1 MGLSMSP
8 YIALFLVLLPR
19 SSTGFLVVVPALGLS
34 SGRGLG
40 TIASQ
45 LHDAWRLEATSP
57 TAAAQPEGVRSVER
71 VPSIHPTAP
80 SPSYLY
86 RQVQRVEK
94 FARLPV
100 WPVWNGVL
108 LWLVGNLLG
117 SDAAA
122 KLEHQITGRVCP
134 NFYTYAETNPYVML
148 VHHCH
153 SFSNADPLR
162 FVQRTFFPEGFPAH
176 PHRGFVTI
184 TYILHG
190 GFVHRDS
197 VGIRQSYGTLP
208 HHRGKHTQWLT
219 TGRGLLHEEMFDL
232 TNSQGWLGNSRQE
245 LFQIWLNVPSR
256 HKFDEPQ
263 TLLLGDDQT
272 PVVAEDATS
281 TTRVLAGTYQNRT
294 AAAPTR
300 SDLALF
306 HVTLHEQGASWRFDV
321 PKSHQTLFLYVR
333 QGSLSALNSTSVD
346 ATATALIPAHSTAY
360 FTSSGDSLTVTATA
374 SSGADFMVLS
384 GAPIPEPCVASGS
397 MVMTSNRE
405 IEQAYS
411 DYQMGQFGSPWDHA
425 LSDEQWQRHVQQYRP
440 PR

>member
-1 MGLSMSP
+1 MLP
-8 YIALFLVLLPR
+8 YTSIALFLVVVPR
-19 SSTGFLVVVPALGLS
+19 NSAGFDVVVPALGLS
-34 SGRGLG
+34 SGRRLG
-40 TIASQ
+40 TIVPRR
-45 LHDAWRLEATSP
+45 HEPWRLPASVP
-57 TAAAQPEGVRSVER
+57 AAAQPEGVRSVER
-71 VPSIHPTAP
+71 VPSSIQPTVP
-80 SPSYLY
+80 YPPLY
-86 RQVQRVEK
+86 RQVRRVEK

-100 WPVWNGVL
+100 WPVWNGVF
-108 LWLVGNLLG
+108 LWLVGNVLG
-117 SDAAA
+117 AEAAA

-134 NFYTYAETNPYVML
+134 NFFAYAETNPYVML

-162 FVQRTFFPEGFPAH
+162 FLQRTFFPEGFPAH

-232 TNSQGWLGNSRQE
+232 TNSQGLLGNSRQE

-263 TLLLGDDQT
+263 SLLLGDSGDQT
-272 PVVAEDATS
+272 PLVEEDATS
-281 TTRVLAGTYQNRT
+281 TTRVIAGTYQNRT

-306 HVTLHEQGASWRFDV
+306 HVTLHKQGASWTFDV
-321 PKSHQTLFLYVR
+321 PKSHQTLFIYVR
-333 QGSLSALNSTSVD
+333 QGSLSALNSTSQD
-346 ATATALIPAHSTAY
+346 FTTTATIPAHSTAY
-360 FTSSGDSLTVTATA
+360 FTSTGDSLTVTATA

-397 MVMTSNRE
+397 MVMTSHRE

-411 DYQMGQFGSPWDHA
+411 DYQMGQFGVPWDHT
-425 LSDEQWQRHVQQYRP
+425 LSDEQWQRHVQQHRP
-440 PR
+440 PQ